1 MSNILDIKIDKWTK
15 AAENIITSEYKKL
28 GEVYS
33 NAFDSIIY
41 NLEKSSVPV
50 HIQED
55 INKLKKFLDGCV
67 DSDFVDYVRDFCSYE
82 KWLIADYSYFRNRLN
97 ETGFWKKLESLG
109 YVSYYKQKELEEK
122 RKAEEAAAE
131 RRRQEELKRREEE
144 RRRAEAAAEE
154 RRRQEERRRAEERIR
169 LEELN
174 RKARE
179 RERKIKNIFKGIAGA
194 AAVVAMLFL
203 IVPNVKNSIQ
213 FNDLIEQ
220 AEMAKERNDYNQALS
235 CLYQAQ
241 TLKLNDKRSNL
252 LGEKFKEV
260 KDGKESLISSLKTDI
275 NTILN
280 TFSKVSF
287 KYGKPE
293 NDLTKTQELI
303 DQLSAL
309 VPEDAECA
317 KFQKQLDYHKKRT
330 R

>member
-1 MSNILDIKIDKWTK
+1 MSDILDIKIDKWIK

-28 GEVYS
+28 DEVYS
-33 NAFDSIIY
+33 KAFDSIIY

-55 INKLKKFLDGCV
+55 VHALKKYLDGCI
-67 DSDFVDYVRDFCSYE
+67 SSQFATAVRDFCKHSESTLAENYTT
-82 KWLIADYSYFRNRLN
+82 FRNRLN
-97 ETGFWKKLESLG
+97 VMGFWKELESLG

-131 RRRQEELKRREEE
+131 RRRQEELRRREEE

-154 RRRQEERRRAEERIR
+154 RRRQEERRRAEERRR

-220 AEMAKERNDYNQALS
+220 AEAAEERNDYNQALS

-260 KDGKESLISSLKTDI
+260 KDGKEALISSLKTDI
-275 NTILN
+275 NTI
-280 TFSKVSF
+280 FGIIS
-287 KYGKPE
+287 
-293 NDLTKTQELI
+293 
-303 DQLSAL
+303 
-309 VPEDAECA
+309 
-317 KFQKQLDYHKKRT
+317 
-330 R
+330 